1 MIEVCAGGL
10 STYSR
15 CISVP
20 LCSRPPKISLGK
32 VLRGVFGEPYRSCTG
47 YTLRGVD
54 RLSRWHGTIG
64 QVFFYL
70 QRFRE

>member
-32 VLRGVFGEPYRSCTG
+32 VLSLDY
-47 YTLRGVD
+47 
-54 RLSRWHGTIG
+54 SR
-64 QVFFYL
+64 FC
-70 QRFRE
+70 

>member
-32 VLRGVFGEPYRSCTG
+32 VLAWIIHDFASKKRKGA
-47 YTLRGVD
+47 LKD
-54 RLSRWHGTIG
+54 
-64 QVFFYL
+64 
-70 QRFRE
+70 